1 MKFDVVLIG
10 GGLSSL
16 VCGIKLQK
24 AGKKCLMVSAG
35 QNALHFSSGA
45 FGLLGKLP
53 DGTDVAEPL
62 SAVEALP
69 SEHPYSKIGK
79 QRLSEYAASTPGFFS
94 ECGVALHSVPSASS
108 GTGSGTA
115 SAGKPTSSVAEPV
128 EATGA
133 SSIPSTSSGA
143 DDVRNGYRIT
153 ALGTLK
159 PAWLA
164 MDDVT
169 LLASKDEKIGEKA
182 LIVNFTGFLDFNTRF
197 IAEGLEKRGTECRI
211 ESVKLDE
218 VEHLRKNPAEMRS
231 VNIARVMNN
240 EANWKQFAHKVQ
252 ELLNGE
258 DVVVLPEVFGFE
270 NPVIM
275 QWLKEMIPARVVF
288 IGTTP
293 PSVPGIRTQRLLK
306 KAFETAGGTFLM
318 GDEALDAVFDGERVA
333 SIRTANLG
341 ELRIEADTFVLA
353 SGNLFG
359 KGLVASPDAV
369 KEPVFG
375 LDVDYPAERKHWYDE
390 KFFARQNYTGFG
402 VKTNGDFQ
410 PLRAGKVVPNLYVIG
425 SEVGGCNP
433 LAEGSG
439 AGVSIMT
446 AFSAADSIIGK

>member
-24 AGKKCLMVSAG
+24 AGKHCLMVSAG

-53 DGTDVAEPL
+53 DGTEVAEPL
-62 SAVEALP
+62 SAVDALP

-79 QRLSEYAASTPGFFS
+79 PSLSEYVASTPRFFS
-94 ECGVALHSVPSASS
+94 DCGVALHPVV
-108 GTGSGTA
+108 
-115 SAGKPTSSVAEPV
+115 SVAEPV
-128 EATGA
+128 EATEATEATDA
-133 SSIPSTSSGA
+133 SPVTSAGSVT
-143 DDVRNGYRIT
+143 DSVRNGYRMT

-159 PAWLA
+159 PALLA
-164 MDDVT
+164 MDEVT

-197 IAEGLEKRGTECRI
+197 IAEGLEKRGTSCRI

-218 VEHLRKNPAEMRS
+218 VERLRKNPAEMRS
-231 VNIARVMNN
+231 VNIARVVNH
-240 EANWKQFAHKVQ
+240 ESSWKQFAHKIQ

-258 DVVVLPEVFGFE
+258 DVVIMPEVFGFE

-275 QWLKEMIPARVVF
+275 QWLKEMIPAKVVF

-293 PSVPGIRTQRLLK
+293 PSVPGIRTQKLLK

-318 GDEALDAVFDGERVA
+318 GDQAIDAVYDGDRVA
-333 SIRTANLG
+333 SIRTVNLG
-341 ELRIEADTFVLA
+341 DLRIEADAFVLA

-369 KEPVFG
+369 REPVFG
-375 LDVDYPAERKHWYDE
+375 LDVDYPAERKYWYDE
-390 KFFARQNYTGFG
+390 NFFDRQNYTGFG
-402 VKTNGDFQ
+402 VKTSGDFR
-410 PLRAGKVVPNLYVIG
+410 PLRDGKVVPNLYVVG

-439 AGVSIMT
+439 AGVAIMT
-446 AFSAADSIIGK
+446 AFSAADSILGK

>member
-1 MKFDVVLIG
+1 MKFDIVLIG

-45 FGLLGKLP
+45 FSLLGKLP
-53 DGTDVAEPL
+53 DGTDVVEPL

-79 QRLSEYAASTPGFFS
+79 RRLSEYVASVPGFFS
-94 ECGVALHSVPSASS
+94 ECGVALHPVPS
-108 GTGSGTA
+108 TGSGIRPDTA
-115 SAGKPTSSVAEPV
+115 SVSAVTEPVEVV
-128 EATGA
+128 EATGT
-133 SSIPSTSSGA
+133 IH
-143 DDVRNGYRIT
+143 NGYRIT

-182 LIVNFTGFLDFNTRF
+182 LIVNFSGFLDFNTRF
-197 IAEGLEKRGTECRI
+197 IAEGLEKRGTACRI

-231 VNIARVMNN
+231 VNIARVMNHEN
-240 EANWKQFAHKVQ
+240 SWKQFAHKVR
-252 ELLNGE
+252 ELLDGE
-258 DVVVLPEVFGFE
+258 DVVILPEVFGFE

-275 QWLKEMIPARVVF
+275 QWLKEMVPAKIVF

-306 KAFETAGGTFLM
+306 KAFEAAGGTFLM
-318 GDEALDAVFDGERVA
+318 GDEALDAVFDAERVA

-375 LDVDYPAERKHWYDE
+375 LDVDYPAERKDWYDE

-410 PLRAGKVVPNLYVIG
+410 PLRDGNVVPNLYVVG

-439 AGVSIMT
+439 AGVAIMT
-446 AFSAADSIIGK
+446 AFSAADSILGK

>member
-24 AGKKCLMVSAG
+24 AGRKCLMVSAG

-53 DGTDVAEPL
+53 DGADVAEPL
-62 SAVEALP
+62 SMVETLP

-79 QRLSEYAASTPGFFS
+79 QRLSEYVASVPGFFS
-94 ECGVALHSVPSASS
+94 ECGITLHPVLSA
-108 GTGSGTA
+108 GSGA
-115 SAGKPTSSVAEPV
+115 SE
-128 EATGA
+128 
-133 SSIPSTSSGA
+133 
-143 DDVRNGYRIT
+143 VRNGYRIT

-182 LIVNFTGFLDFNTRF
+182 LIVNFSGFLDFNTRF
-197 IAEGLEKRGTECRI
+197 IAEGLEKRGTTCRI

-218 VEHLRKNPAEMRS
+218 VETLRKNPAEMRS
-231 VNIARVMNN
+231 VNIARVMNH
-240 EANWKQFAHKVQ
+240 ESSWKAFAHKVQ

-258 DVVVLPEVFGFE
+258 DVVILPEEFGFE
-270 NPVIM
+270 EPVIM
-275 QWLKEMIPARVVF
+275 QWIKEMIPAKVVF
-288 IGTTP
+288 VGTTP

-306 KAFETAGGTFLM
+306 KAFEAAGGTFLM
-318 GDEALDAVFDGERVA
+318 GDEALGAVFDGERVA
-333 SIRTANLG
+333 SIRTTNLG

-353 SGNLFG
+353 TGNLFG

-375 LDVDYPAERKHWYDE
+375 LDVDYPAERKDWYDE
-390 KFFARQNYTGFG
+390 KFFASQNYTGFG
-402 VKTNGDFQ
+402 VKTNDDFQ
-410 PLRAGKVVPNLYVIG
+410 PLRDGKIVPNLYVVG

-439 AGVSIMT
+439 AGVAIVT
-446 AFSAADSIIGK
+446 AFRAADSILGK

>member
-1 MKFDVVLIG
+1 MKFDVVIIG

-53 DGTDVAEPL
+53 DGTDVVEPL

-79 QRLSEYAASTPGFFS
+79 RRLSEYVASVPGFFS
-94 ECGVALHSVPSASS
+94 ECGVALHPVPST
-108 GTGSGTA
+108 GTGIRPDTA
-115 SAGKPTSSVAEPV
+115 SVSAVTEPVEMV
-128 EATGA
+128 EATGT
-133 SSIPSTSSGA
+133 I
-143 DDVRNGYRIT
+143 RNGYRIT

-169 LLASKDEKIGEKA
+169 LLASKDEKIGEKT
-182 LIVNFTGFLDFNTRF
+182 LIVNFAGFLDFNTRF
-197 IAEGLEKRGTECRI
+197 IAEGLEKRGTACRI

-231 VNIARVMNN
+231 VNIARVMNHEN
-240 EANWKQFAHKVQ
+240 SWKQFAHKVR
-252 ELLNGE
+252 ELLDGE
-258 DVVVLPEVFGFE
+258 DVVILPEVFGFE
-270 NPVIM
+270 NLVIM
-275 QWLKEMIPARVVF
+275 QWLKEMVPAKIVF

-306 KAFETAGGTFLM
+306 KAFEAAGGTFLM
-318 GDEALDAVFDGERVA
+318 GDEALDAVFDAERVA

-375 LDVDYPAERKHWYDE
+375 LDVDYPAERKDWYDE

-402 VKTNGDFQ
+402 VKTNGDFK
-410 PLRAGKVVPNLYVIG
+410 PLRDGKVVPNLYVVG

-439 AGVSIMT
+439 AGVAIMT
-446 AFSAADSIIGK
+446 AFSAADSILGK

>member
-10 GGLSSL
+10 GGLSAL

-53 DGTDVAEPL
+53 DGTDVTEPL
-62 SAVEALP
+62 SAVESLP

-79 QRLSEYAASTPGFFS
+79 QRLSEYVASAPGFFS
-94 ECGVALHSVPSASS
+94 ECGVALHPVCEVTESA
-108 GTGSGTA
+108 
-115 SAGKPTSSVAEPV
+115 
-128 EATGA
+128 EATG
-133 SSIPSTSSGA
+133 T
-143 DDVRNGYRIT
+143 VRNGYRIT

-164 MDDVT
+164 MDEVT

-197 IAEGLEKRGTECRI
+197 IAEGLEKRGTACRV

-218 VEHLRKNPAEMRS
+218 VETLRQNPAEMRS
-231 VNIARVMNN
+231 VNIARVMNH
-240 EANWKQFAHKVQ
+240 ESSWKQLGRKVQ
-252 ELLNGE
+252 ELLKGE
-258 DVVVLPEVFGFE
+258 DVVILPEVFGFE
-270 NPVIM
+270 DPVILK
-275 QWLKEMIPARVVF
+275 WLKEMIPARVVF

-306 KAFETAGGTFLM
+306 KAFEDAGGTFLM
-318 GDEALDAVFDGERVA
+318 GDEAIDPTFDGDNVA
-333 SIRTANLG
+333 AVHTANLG
-341 ELRIEADTFVLA
+341 KINIEADNFVLA

-375 LDVDYPAERKHWYDE
+375 LDVDYPAERKDWYDE

-402 VKTNGDFQ
+402 VKTNDDFQ
-410 PLRAGKVVPNLYVIG
+410 PLRDGKIVPNLYVVG

-439 AGVSIMT
+439 AGVAIVT
-446 AFSAADSIIGK
+446 AFSAADRILGK

>member
-24 AGKKCLMVSAG
+24 AGRKCLMVSAG

-53 DGTDVAEPL
+53 DGADVAEPL
-62 SAVEALP
+62 SMMETLP
-69 SEHPYSKIGK
+69 SEHPYSKIGT
-79 QRLSEYAASTPGFFS
+79 QRLSEYVASTPGFFS
-94 ECGVALHSVPSASS
+94 ECGITLHPVLSA
-108 GTGSGTA
+108 GSGA
-115 SAGKPTSSVAEPV
+115 SE
-128 EATGA
+128 
-133 SSIPSTSSGA
+133 
-143 DDVRNGYRIT
+143 VRNGYRIT

-169 LLASKDEKIGEKA
+169 LLAAKDEKIGEKA
-182 LIVNFTGFLDFNTRF
+182 LIVNFSGFLDFNTRF
-197 IAEGLEKRGTECRI
+197 IAEGLEKRGTTCRI

-218 VEHLRKNPAEMRS
+218 VETLRKNPAEMRS
-231 VNIARVMNN
+231 VNIARVMNH
-240 EANWKQFAHKVQ
+240 ESSWKAFAHKVQ

-258 DVVVLPEVFGFE
+258 DVVILPEVFGFE
-270 NPVIM
+270 EPVIM
-275 QWLKEMIPARVVF
+275 RWIKEMIPAKVVF

-306 KAFETAGGTFLM
+306 KAFEAAGGTFLM

-341 ELRIEADTFVLA
+341 ALRIEADTFVLA
-353 SGNLFG
+353 TGNLFG

-375 LDVDYPAERKHWYDE
+375 LDVDYPAERKDWYDE

-402 VKTNGDFQ
+402 VKTNDDFQ
-410 PLRAGKVVPNLYVIG
+410 PLRDGKIVPNLYVVG

-439 AGVSIMT
+439 AGVAIVT
-446 AFSAADSIIGK
+446 AFRAADSILGK

>member
-1 MKFDVVLIG
+1 MKFDVVIIG

-53 DGTDVAEPL
+53 DGTDVVEPL

-79 QRLSEYAASTPGFFS
+79 RRLSEYVASVPGFFS
-94 ECGVALHSVPSASS
+94 ECGVALHPVPS
-108 GTGSGTA
+108 TGSGIRPDTA
-115 SAGKPTSSVAEPV
+115 SVSAVTEPV
-128 EATGA
+128 EVVEATET
-133 SSIPSTSSGA
+133 IH
-143 DDVRNGYRIT
+143 NGYRIT

-182 LIVNFTGFLDFNTRF
+182 LIVNFSGFLDFNTRF

-231 VNIARVMNN
+231 VNIARVMNHEN
-240 EANWKQFAHKVQ
+240 SWKQFAHKVR
-252 ELLNGE
+252 ELLDGE
-258 DVVVLPEVFGFE
+258 DVVILPEVFGFE

-275 QWLKEMIPARVVF
+275 QWLKEMVPAKIVF

-306 KAFETAGGTFLM
+306 KAFEAAGGTFLM
-318 GDEALDAVFDGERVA
+318 GDEALDAVFDAERVA

-341 ELRIEADTFVLA
+341 GLRIEADTFVLA

-375 LDVDYPAERKHWYDE
+375 LDVDYPAERKDWYDE

-402 VKTNGDFQ
+402 VKTNGDFK
-410 PLRAGKVVPNLYVIG
+410 PLRDGNVVPNLYVVG

-439 AGVSIMT
+439 AGVAIMT
-446 AFSAADSIIGK
+446 AFSAADSILGK

>member
-62 SAVEALP
+62 SAVETLP
-69 SEHPYSKIGK
+69 SEHPYSKIGA
-79 QRLSEYAASTPGFFS
+79 QRLSEYVASTPGFFS
-94 ECGVALHSVPSASS
+94 ECGITLHPVLSA
-108 GTGSGTA
+108 GSGA
-115 SAGKPTSSVAEPV
+115 SE
-128 EATGA
+128 
-133 SSIPSTSSGA
+133 
-143 DDVRNGYRIT
+143 VRNGYRIT

-169 LLASKDEKIGEKA
+169 LLVSKDEKIGEKA
-182 LIVNFTGFLDFNTRF
+182 LIVNFSGFLDFNTRF
-197 IAEGLEKRGTECRI
+197 IAEGLEKRGTTCRI

-218 VEHLRKNPAEMRS
+218 VETLRKNPAEMRS
-231 VNIARVMNN
+231 VNIARVMNH
-240 EANWKQFAHKVQ
+240 ESSWKAFAHKVQ

-258 DVVVLPEVFGFE
+258 DVVILPEVFGFE
-270 NPVIM
+270 EPVIM
-275 QWLKEMIPARVVF
+275 QWIKEMIPAKVVF
-288 IGTTP
+288 VGTTP

-306 KAFETAGGTFLM
+306 KAFEADGGTFLM
-318 GDEALDAVFDGERVA
+318 GDEALGAVFDGERVA

-375 LDVDYPAERKHWYDE
+375 LDVDYPAERKDWYDE

-402 VKTNGDFQ
+402 VKTNDDFQ
-410 PLRAGKVVPNLYVIG
+410 PLRDGKIVPNLYVVG
-425 SEVGGCNP
+425 SEVGGCNS

-439 AGVSIMT
+439 AGVAIVT
-446 AFSAADSIIGK
+446 AFRAADSILGK

>member
-1 MKFDVVLIG
+1 MKFDVVIIG

-53 DGTDVAEPL
+53 DGTDVVEPL

-79 QRLSEYAASTPGFFS
+79 RRLSEYVASVPGFFS
-94 ECGVALHSVPSASS
+94 ECGVALHPVPS
-108 GTGSGTA
+108 TGSGIRPDTA
-115 SAGKPTSSVAEPV
+115 SVSAVTEPVEVV
-128 EATGA
+128 EATGT
-133 SSIPSTSSGA
+133 I
-143 DDVRNGYRIT
+143 RNGYRIT

-182 LIVNFTGFLDFNTRF
+182 LIVNFSGFLDFNTRF
-197 IAEGLEKRGTECRI
+197 IAESLEKRGTECRI

-218 VEHLRKNPAEMRS
+218 VELLRKNPAEMRS
-231 VNIARVMNN
+231 VNIARVMNH
-240 EANWKQFAHKVQ
+240 ESSWKAFAHKVQ

-258 DVVVLPEVFGFE
+258 DVVILPEVFGFE
-270 NPVIM
+270 EPVIM
-275 QWLKEMIPARVVF
+275 QWIKEMIPAKVVF

-306 KAFETAGGTFLM
+306 KAFEAAGGTFLM
-318 GDEALDAVFDGERVA
+318 GDEAIDAAFDGERVA

-375 LDVDYPAERKHWYDE
+375 LDVDYPAERKDWYDE

-402 VKTNGDFQ
+402 VKTNGDFK
-410 PLRAGKVVPNLYVIG
+410 PLRDGKVVPNLYVVG

-439 AGVSIMT
+439 AGVAIMT
-446 AFSAADSIIGK
+446 AFSAADSILGK

>member
-1 MKFDVVLIG
+1 MKFDVVIIG

-45 FGLLGKLP
+45 FSLLGKLP

-79 QRLSEYAASTPGFFS
+79 RRLSEYVASVPGFFS
-94 ECGVALHSVPSASS
+94 ECGVTLHPVPS
-108 GTGSGTA
+108 TGSGIRPDTTSV
-115 SAGKPTSSVAEPV
+115 SAVTEPVEVV
-128 EATGA
+128 EATGT
-133 SSIPSTSSGA
+133 I
-143 DDVRNGYRIT
+143 RNGYRIT

-169 LLASKDEKIGEKA
+169 LLASKDEKIGEKT
-182 LIVNFTGFLDFNTRF
+182 LIVNFAGFLDFNTRF
-197 IAEGLEKRGTECRI
+197 IAEGLEKRGTACRI

-231 VNIARVMNN
+231 VNIARVMNHEN
-240 EANWKQFAHKVQ
+240 SWKQFARKVR
-252 ELLNGE
+252 ELLDGE
-258 DVVVLPEVFGFE
+258 DVVILPEVFGFE

-275 QWLKEMIPARVVF
+275 QWLKEMVPAKIVF

-306 KAFETAGGTFLM
+306 KAFEAAGGTFLM
-318 GDEALDAVFDGERVA
+318 GDEALDAVFDAERVA

-375 LDVDYPAERKHWYDE
+375 LDVDYPAERKDWYDE

-410 PLRAGKVVPNLYVIG
+410 PLRDGNVVPNLYVVG

-439 AGVSIMT
+439 AGVAIMT
-446 AFSAADSIIGK
+446 AFSAADSILGK

>member
-1 MKFDVVLIG
+1 MKFDIVLIG

-45 FGLLGKLP
+45 FSLLGKLP

-62 SAVEALP
+62 SAVETLP

-79 QRLSEYAASTPGFFS
+79 QRLSEYVASVPGFFS
-94 ECGVALHSVPSASS
+94 ECGVALHPVPS
-108 GTGSGTA
+108 TGSGIRPDTA
-115 SAGKPTSSVAEPV
+115 SVSAVTEPVEVV
-128 EATGA
+128 EATGT
-133 SSIPSTSSGA
+133 I
-143 DDVRNGYRIT
+143 RNGYRIT

-169 LLASKDEKIGEKA
+169 LLASKDEKIGEKT
-182 LIVNFTGFLDFNTRF
+182 LIVNFAGFLDFNTRF
-197 IAEGLEKRGTECRI
+197 IAEGLEKRGTACRI

-231 VNIARVMNN
+231 VNIARVMNH
-240 EANWKQFAHKVQ
+240 ESSWKAFAHKVQ

-258 DVVVLPEVFGFE
+258 DVVILPEVFGFE
-270 NPVIM
+270 EPVIM
-275 QWLKEMIPARVVF
+275 QWIKEMIPAKVVF

-306 KAFETAGGTFLM
+306 KAFEAAGGTFLM
-318 GDEALDAVFDGERVA
+318 GDEAIDAAFDGERVA

-375 LDVDYPAERKHWYDE
+375 LDVDYPAERKDWYDE

-402 VKTNGDFQ
+402 VKTNGDFK
-410 PLRAGKVVPNLYVIG
+410 PLRDGKVVPNLYVVG

-439 AGVSIMT
+439 AGVAIMT
-446 AFSAADSIIGK
+446 AFSAADSILGK

>member
-1 MKFDVVLIG
+1 MKFDVVIIG

-53 DGTDVAEPL
+53 DGTDVVEPL

-79 QRLSEYAASTPGFFS
+79 RRLSEYVASVPGFFS
-94 ECGVALHSVPSASS
+94 ECGVALHPVPS
-108 GTGSGTA
+108 TGSGIRPDTA
-115 SAGKPTSSVAEPV
+115 SVSAVTEPV
-128 EATGA
+128 EVVEATET
-133 SSIPSTSSGA
+133 IH
-143 DDVRNGYRIT
+143 NGYRIT

-182 LIVNFTGFLDFNTRF
+182 LIVNFSGFLDFNTRF

-231 VNIARVMNN
+231 VNIARVMNHEN
-240 EANWKQFAHKVQ
+240 SWKQFARKVQ
-252 ELLNGE
+252 ELLDGE
-258 DVVVLPEVFGFE
+258 DVVILPEVFGFE

-275 QWLKEMIPARVVF
+275 QWLKEMVPAKIVF

-306 KAFETAGGTFLM
+306 KAFEAAGGTFLM
-318 GDEALDAVFDGERVA
+318 GDEALDAVFDAERVA

-341 ELRIEADTFVLA
+341 GLRIEADTFVLA

-375 LDVDYPAERKHWYDE
+375 LDVDYPAERKDWYDE

-402 VKTNGDFQ
+402 VKTNGDFK
-410 PLRAGKVVPNLYVIG
+410 PLRDGKVVPNLYVVG

-439 AGVSIMT
+439 AGVAIMT
-446 AFSAADSIIGK
+446 AFSAADRILGK

>member
-53 DGTDVAEPL
+53 DGADVAEPL
-62 SAVEALP
+62 SMVETLP

-79 QRLSEYAASTPGFFS
+79 QRLSEYVASTPGFFS
-94 ECGVALHSVPSASS
+94 ECGVALHTVSS
-108 GTGSGTA
+108 TGSGTGQGTA
-115 SAGKPTSSVAEPV
+115 SVSSVEAV
-128 EATGA
+128 EATGTI
-133 SSIPSTSSGA
+133 S
-143 DDVRNGYRIT
+143 NGYRIT

-182 LIVNFTGFLDFNTRF
+182 LIVNFSGFLDFNTRF
-197 IAEGLEKRGTECRI
+197 IAEGLEKRGTTCRI

-218 VEHLRKNPAEMRS
+218 VETLRKNPAEMRS
-231 VNIARVMNN
+231 VNIARVMNH
-240 EANWKQFAHKVQ
+240 ESSWKAFAHKVQ

-258 DVVVLPEVFGFE
+258 DVVILPEVFGFE
-270 NPVIM
+270 EPVIM
-275 QWLKEMIPARVVF
+275 QWIKEMIPAKVVF

-306 KAFETAGGTFLM
+306 KAFEAAGGTFLM
-318 GDEALDAVFDGERVA
+318 GDEAIDAVFDGERVA

-341 ELRIEADTFVLA
+341 ALRIEADTFVLA
-353 SGNLFG
+353 TGNLFG

-375 LDVDYPAERKHWYDE
+375 LDVDYPAERKDWYDE

-410 PLRAGKVVPNLYVIG
+410 PLRDGKVVPNLYVVG

-439 AGVSIMT
+439 AGVAIAT
-446 AFSAADSIIGK
+446 AFRAADSILGK

>member
-1 MKFDVVLIG
+1 MKFDIVFIG

-53 DGTDVAEPL
+53 DGTDVVEPL

-79 QRLSEYAASTPGFFS
+79 RRLSEYVASVPGFFS
-94 ECGVALHSVPSASS
+94 ECGVTLHPVPS
-108 GTGSGTA
+108 TGSGIRPDTA
-115 SAGKPTSSVAEPV
+115 SVSAVTEPVEVV
-128 EATGA
+128 EATGT
-133 SSIPSTSSGA
+133 I
-143 DDVRNGYRIT
+143 RNGYRIT

-169 LLASKDEKIGEKA
+169 LFASKDEKIGEKT
-182 LIVNFTGFLDFNTRF
+182 LIVNFAGFLDFNTRF
-197 IAEGLEKRGTECRI
+197 IAEGLEKRGTACRI

-231 VNIARVMNN
+231 VNIARVMNHEN
-240 EANWKQFAHKVQ
+240 SWKQFAHKVR
-252 ELLNGE
+252 ELLDGE
-258 DVVVLPEVFGFE
+258 DVVILPEVFGFE

-275 QWLKEMIPARVVF
+275 QWLKEMVPAKIVF

-306 KAFETAGGTFLM
+306 KAFEAAGGTFLM
-318 GDEALDAVFDGERVA
+318 GDEALDAVFDAERVA

-375 LDVDYPAERKHWYDE
+375 LDVDYPAERKDWYDE

-410 PLRAGKVVPNLYVIG
+410 PLRDGNVVPNLYVVG

-439 AGVSIMT
+439 AGVAIMT
-446 AFSAADSIIGK
+446 AFSAADRILGK

>member
-62 SAVEALP
+62 SAVETLP

-79 QRLSEYAASTPGFFS
+79 QMLSEYVASTPGFFS
-94 ECGVALHSVPSASS
+94 ECGVALHTVPS
-108 GTGSGTA
+108 TGSGTGQGTA
-115 SAGKPTSSVAEPV
+115 SVSSVEAV
-128 EATGA
+128 EATGTI
-133 SSIPSTSSGA
+133 S
-143 DDVRNGYRIT
+143 NGYRIT

-182 LIVNFTGFLDFNTRF
+182 LIVNFSGFLDFNTRF
-197 IAEGLEKRGTECRI
+197 IAEGLEKRGTTCRI

-218 VEHLRKNPAEMRS
+218 VETLRKNPAEMRS
-231 VNIARVMNN
+231 VNIARVMNH
-240 EANWKQFAHKVQ
+240 ESSWKAFAHKVQ

-258 DVVVLPEVFGFE
+258 DVVILPEVFGFE
-270 NPVIM
+270 EPVIM
-275 QWLKEMIPARVVF
+275 QWIKEMSPAKVVF
-288 IGTTP
+288 VGTTP

-306 KAFETAGGTFLM
+306 KAFEAAGGTFLM

-341 ELRIEADTFVLA
+341 ALRIEADTFVLA
-353 SGNLFG
+353 TGNLFG

-375 LDVDYPAERKHWYDE
+375 LDVDYPAERKDWYDE

-402 VKTNGDFQ
+402 VKTNGDFH
-410 PLRAGKVVPNLYVIG
+410 PLRDGKIVPNLYVVG

-439 AGVSIMT
+439 AGVAIVT
-446 AFSAADSIIGK
+446 AFRAADSILGK

>member
-45 FGLLGKLP
+45 FGLLGKLS
-53 DGTDVAEPL
+53 DGTEVTEPL
-62 SAVEALP
+62 SMLDKLP
-69 SEHPYSKIGK
+69 DEHPYSKIGK
-79 QRLSEYAASTPGFFS
+79 SRLSEYVASTSRFFS
-94 ECGVALHSVPSASS
+94 DCGVALHPVV
-108 GTGSGTA
+108 
-115 SAGKPTSSVAEPV
+115 SVAEPV
-128 EATGA
+128 EATEATDA
-133 SSIPSTSSGA
+133 SPVTSAGSVTIS
-143 DDVRNGYRIT
+143 VRNGYRMT

-159 PAWLA
+159 SAWLA
-164 MDDVT
+164 MDEVA

-197 IAEGLEKRGTECRI
+197 IAEGLEKRGTSCRI

-218 VEHLRKNPAEMRS
+218 VERLRKNPAEMRS
-231 VNIARVMNN
+231 VNIARVVNH
-240 EANWKQFAHKVQ
+240 ESSWKQFAHKVQ

-258 DVVVLPEVFGFE
+258 DVVIMPEVFGFE

-275 QWLKEMIPARVVF
+275 QWLKEMIPAKVVF

-318 GDEALDAVFDGERVA
+318 GDEAIDAAFDGERVA
-333 SIRTANLG
+333 SIRTVNLG
-341 ELRIEADTFVLA
+341 ELRIEADAFVLA

-375 LDVDYPAERKHWYDE
+375 LDVDYPAERKDWYDE

-410 PLRAGKVVPNLYVIG
+410 PLRDGKVVPNLYVVG

-439 AGVSIMT
+439 AGVAIMT
-446 AFSAADSIIGK
+446 AFSAADSILGK